1 MELRWEFTF
10 VRPHFCSWI
19 CQSLYKEDSVVKL
32 YSEAEVNGTWQE
44 NRTASAET
52 TFVSVPVQGWMLWN
66 CNKME
71 KRRSSERRSVRLLIY
86 CLGFA
91 ARLECDLKPLGLFI
105 LIRMRQRWENG
116 RGSCPPLNI
125 IDAWNNIAW

>member
-1 MELRWEFTF
+1 MGIYLRTPPLLFMDM
-10 VRPHFCSWI
+10 S
-19 CQSLYKEDSVVKL
+19 KL
-32 YSEAEVNGTWQE
+32 
-44 NRTASAET
+44 
-52 TFVSVPVQGWMLWN
+52 VQIRLRCKIVIRGGSKRNMAGESHRFSRNYFRFGPSPGMMLWN

-105 LIRMRQRWENG
+105 LIRMRQRWESG